1 MTTITAHRGSVF
13 HYKDDANLQNAAD
26 SYEYFEDGMLIVESG
41 KVVAAGE
48 APNLMKSLPDGTK
61 LVDHG
66 DQLIMPGFID
76 THAHAPQ
83 AAAIAGYGE
92 QLLEWLKGY
101 IFPSEEKFSDPVYAR
116 TGAAFFLDELLR
128 NGTTTASL
136 YSSSHKEATDI
147 LFQEAESRN
156 MRIIAGKSLMDRD
169 VPEDL
174 RDTPDSAYED
184 SKELIEKWN
193 GKGRLL
199 YAITPRFAP
208 TSTKEELEAAGRL
221 MKEYPD
227 LYMQTH
233 LAENLH
239 EVELVKSL
247 FPDSKDYL
255 DVYDHYGLLGKR
267 SIFGHSIHLSDRE
280 FQRIAETGSV
290 TAWCP
295 TSNFFLG
302 SGIFDY
308 ARAKRM
314 NTMVGLG
321 TDVGGG
327 TSFSMLATLNEA
339 YKGAAIRAETKLSA
353 FDAFYLI
360 TYGGA
365 RALSLENS
373 IGNFSPGKE
382 ADFVVLDLES
392 TPLLRYRIDHA
403 KTLAERLFVLMI
415 LGDDRAVAKTYVAG
429 AEHVYK

>member
-13 HYKDDANLQNAAD
+13 HYKDDANIQNTSD
-26 SYEYFEDGMLIVESG
+26 SYEYFEDGMLIVEDG

-48 APNLMKSLPDGTK
+48 APKLMETLPDGTT

-66 DQLIMPGFID
+66 DLLIMPGFVD
-76 THAHAPQ
+76 THAHTPQ
-83 AAAIAGYGE
+83 TAAIAAYGE

-101 IFPSEEKFSDPVYAR
+101 IFPSEEKFADPVHAR

-147 LFQEAESRN
+147 LFQEAEARN

-221 MKEYPD
+221 MREYPD

-280 FQRIAETGSV
+280 FMRIAETGSV

-308 ARAKRM
+308 ARAKSM
-314 NTMVGLG
+314 NAMVGLG
-321 TDVGGG
+321 TDVSGG

-339 YKGAAIRAETKLSA
+339 YKGSAIRAETKLSS
-353 FDAFYLI
+353 FEAFYLI

-392 TPLLRYRIDHA
+392 TPLLRYRMDYT
-403 KTLAERLFVLMI
+403 KTLAERLFVLMM

-429 AEHVYK
+429 LEHVSK